1 MISEP
6 TKPRFGIRFLFRRQ
20 AGRML
25 SALILAAASWPS
37 QGQWTLD
44 SKAQTPLGQSPD
56 NWIPL
61 ARDQVHDPRG
71 PAIVELQEPGEGLFE
86 LPPHQAGNRVLWA
99 KALDRG
105 AISPR
110 RSLYPT
116 ESKIQVLDLDVL
128 MDLRGS
134 MPVVRFPHNIHTQW
148 LACDNCHESLFKS
161 RIGETR
167 ISMYN
172 ILQGEQCGLCH
183 GSVAFPLTE
192 CPFCHNVERPAPK
205 WRMNQGNE

>member
-1 MISEP
+1 MIAELM
-6 TKPRFGIRFLFRRQ
+6 KPRIGIHLLSRR
-20 AGRML
+20 AGVRVLVML
-25 SALILAAASWPS
+25 LLTGASWPTL
-37 QGQWTLD
+37 GQWTLD
-44 SKAQTPLGQSPD
+44 SKAQTPLGQNPD

-71 PAIVELQEPGEGLFE
+71 PGIVELQEPGEGLFE

-110 RSLYPT
+110 RSIYPI
-116 ESKIQVLDLDVL
+116 ENKMQVLDLDVL

-134 MPVVRFPHNIHTQW
+134 MAVVRFPHKIHTQW
-148 LACDNCHESLFKS
+148 LACDSCHEELFKS
-161 RIGETR
+161 RSGETR
-167 ISMYN
+167 VSMYN

-192 CPFCHNVERPAPK
+192 CPICHSVERPAPK
-205 WRMNQGNE
+205 WRMSQ

>member
-1 MISEP
+1 M
-6 TKPRFGIRFLFRRQ
+6 KPYTGIQFLSRR
-20 AGRML
+20 ASVRVLAML
-25 SALILAAASWPS
+25 LLTCVSWPS
-37 QGQWTLD
+37 LGQWTLD
-44 SKAQTPLGQSPD
+44 SKAQAPLGQSPD

-61 ARDQVHDPRG
+61 TKDQVHDPRG
-71 PAIVELQEPGEGLFE
+71 PGLSELQDPGAGLFE
-86 LPPHQAGNRVLWA
+86 LPPHQSGNRVLWA

-110 RSLYPT
+110 RSLYPN
-116 ESKIQVLDLDVL
+116 ESSKVQVLDLDVL

-134 MPVVRFPHNIHTQW
+134 MAVVRFPHKIHTQW
-148 LACDNCHESLFKS
+148 LACDNCHDALFKP
-161 RIGETR
+161 RVGETK

-192 CPFCHNVERPAPK
+192 CPFCHSVERPAPK
-205 WRMNQGNE
+205 WRMSQ